1 MRYMI
6 YEDARTHKFAFLQL
20 PNRFLEG
27 DALPDAAI
35 DRWFDSHE
43 EAIAALPELF
53 NRDEQHEAR
62 VEAAAADESV
72 VMVRQSPQAALA
84 GRTWKPR

>member
-1 MRYMI
+1 MI

-27 DALPDAAI
+27 DELPVAVI

-62 VEAAAADESV
+62 VEAPAAIESAVSPAD
-72 VMVRQSPQAALA
+72 PP
-84 GRTWKPR
+84 KPH

>member
-1 MRYMI
+1 MI

-27 DALPDAAI
+27 DALPVAAI

-43 EAIAALPELF
+43 EALAALPELF
-53 NRDEQHEAR
+53 NRDEKHEAR
-62 VEAAAADESV
+62 VDAAAAGEPV
-72 VMVRQSPQAALA
+72 VVDAVPP
-84 GRTWKPR
+84 KPH

>member
-27 DALPDAAI
+27 DALPVAAI

-53 NRDEQHEAR
+53 NRDEQHEVR
-62 VEAAAADESV
+62 VEAAAAIESV
-72 VMVRQSPQAALA
+72 VTPADPP
-84 GRTWKPR
+84 KPH

>member
-1 MRYMI
+1 MKYMI

-27 DALPDAAI
+27 DALPVAAI
-35 DRWFDSHE
+35 DRWFDSYE

-53 NRDEQHEAR
+53 NHDESEDEPR
-62 VEAAAADESV
+62 VEAAVASEPV
-72 VMVRQSPQAALA
+72 VMRPAVF
-84 GRTWKPR
+84 KPH

>member
-1 MRYMI
+1 MI

-35 DRWFDSHE
+35 ERWFDSHE

-53 NRDEQHEAR
+53 NRDEQHEAL
-62 VEAAAADESV
+62 VEAAAAGESV
-72 VMVRQSPQAALA
+72 VVLVDPP
-84 GRTWKPR
+84 KPH